1 MANVRFE
8 NITVGYGDHMVLKD
22 FSLEVKSGQIVCLV
36 GPSGC
41 GKTTLVRALLGLNKP
56 ENGSITVGDKVL
68 FDAKKHVNVPAE
80 KRNIGIVFQDYAV
93 WPHMTVIE
101 NVSYPLKKQRRPK
114 DEIQKR
120 AMHALEQVRMTEY
133 ANHLPSQL
141 SGGQQQRVAIA
152 RALVTDSDVVVMD
165 EPITN
170 LDAKLREEMLL
181 EIRMIQNR
189 LGATILYITHDQ
201 QSALQLCDKM
211 AIMQPDGSLCQFGS
225 DEDIILNPAN
235 RFVFEFI
242 GVSNFIPVVS
252 EGGQLHLDCGEKLP
266 LPKNLI
272 PAGENIAGKELG
284 VRLNDVVLDQTS
296 PLRATVK
303 SRVFLGSE
311 YNYFLQLG
319 GKEIRVQQDMLAA
332 RLHGTPEEGETI
344 GITFL
349 NPHFYDPKPP
359 EVKAASAETGKKKG
373 FSLFGKKGA

>member
-8 NITVGYGDHMVLKD
+8 NITVGYGGHMVLKD
-22 FSLEVKSGQIVCLV
+22 FSLEVESGQIVCLV

-56 ENGSITVGDKVL
+56 ETGSITVGDRVL
-68 FDAKKHVNVPAE
+68 FDAKKRINIPAE

-114 DEIQKR
+114 DEIHKR

-181 EIRMIQNR
+181 EIRMIQKR

-211 AIMQPDGSLCQFGS
+211 AIMQPDGSLCQFGT

-242 GVSNFIPVVS
+242 GVSNFIPVTGS
-252 EGGQLHLDCGEKLP
+252 NGEYFLDCGEKFP
-266 LPKNLI
+266 LPQELV
-272 PAGENIAGKELG
+272 PAGGNIEGKELG
-284 VRLNDVVLDQTS
+284 VRLNDVVFDNKSSLK
-296 PLRATVK
+296 ATVT

-311 YNYFLQLG
+311 YNYFLKLG
-319 GKEIRVQQDMLAA
+319 QKEIRVQQDMLAA
-332 RLHGTPEEGETI
+332 RLYGTPEAGKET
-344 GITFL
+344 GITFI

-359 EVKAASAETGKKKG
+359 EKIVSADEGQKKKK
-373 FSLFGKKGA
+373 FSLFGKGN

>member
-22 FSLEVKSGQIVCLV
+22 FSLEVESGQIVCLV

-56 ENGSITVGDKVL
+56 ESGSITVGDKVL
-68 FDAKKHVNVPAE
+68 FDAKKRINVPAE

-114 DEIQKR
+114 EEIKQR

-181 EIRMIQNR
+181 EIRMFQIR

-225 DEDIILNPAN
+225 DENIILNPAN

-242 GVSNFIPVVS
+242 GVSNFIPVTS
-252 EGGQLHLDCGEKLP
+252 EGAKYYLDCGEKIP
-266 LPKNLI
+266 LPKDLI
-272 PAGENIAGKELG
+272 PAGENISGKEMG
-284 VRLNDVVLDQTS
+284 VRLNDVVFEPKS

-303 SRVFLGSE
+303 SKIFLGSE
-311 YNYFLQLG
+311 YNYFLRLG
-319 GKEIRVQQDMLAA
+319 QKEIRVQQDMLAA
-332 RLHGTPEEGETI
+332 RLYGTPEEGEET
-344 GITFL
+344 GITFI

-359 EVKAASAETGKKKG
+359 EKIVSADTGTKKKK
-373 FSLFGKKGA
+373 FSLFGKGA

>member
-8 NITVGYGDHMVLKD
+8 NITVGYGDHMILKD
-22 FSLEVKSGQIVCLV
+22 FSLEVASGQIVCLV

-56 ENGSITVGDKVL
+56 ETGSITVGDKVL
-68 FDAKKHVNVPAE
+68 FDAKKHINVPAE

-114 DEIQKR
+114 EEIHKR

-225 DEDIILNPAN
+225 DEDIILTPAN

-252 EGGQLHLDCGEKLP
+252 ESGEYRLDCGEKLP

-272 PAGENIAGKELG
+272 PEGENIAGKELG
-284 VRLNDVVLDQTS
+284 VRLNDVVLDPDS

-311 YNYFLQLG
+311 YNYFLQLAD
-319 GKEIRVQQDMLAA
+319 KEIRVQQDMLAA

-359 EVKAASAETGKKKG
+359 EVVAASAETGKKK